1 MIVICLMKKILIVE
15 DDIDTIEIVRYLL
28 EDGGYAVV
36 KIERSMTVSE
46 VAEINPDLAV
56 IDFLLPHA
64 LGDELCLKIKNDKT
78 TRHIPVI
85 LYSASMALEKIVGN
99 CKADAYI
106 AKPFDVDFFMSEIK
120 RLIA

>member
-1 MIVICLMKKILIVE
+1 VKKILIVE
-15 DDIDTIEIVRYLL
+15 DDIDTVEIVRYLL

-36 KIERSMTVSE
+36 KIERSMSVNE

-56 IDFLLPHA
+56 IDFLLPQG
-64 LGDELCLKIKNDKT
+64 LGDELCLKIKTNAATK
-78 TRHIPVI
+78 HIPVI
-85 LYSASMALEKIVGN
+85 LYSASIALEKIVSN